1 MWLRLCL
8 HSLSRHWL
16 CAKCSSEQV
25 CLPGDF
31 FPSCVAFSFVFYNF
45 RRNIFL
51 TAIHKKM
58 KWGDGGCRVHY
69 LFGGASSVRSWQLCL
84 HETDSHR
91 GSQCTTDKSGWASY
105 MDRMRKWGMCRK
117 GSKWKGFHAEVH
129 GLTAEEWSMQVLK
142 FIKWVGERGRVF
154 RMWYLSQL
162 NGEFWYVLRKEQKYC
177 VFILSTQ
184 HSSDWRLMSRL
195 SINVLE

>member
-16 CAKCSSEQV
+16 CAKCSSEQA

-31 FPSCVAFSFVFYNF
+31 FLSCVAFSFVFYNF
-45 RRNIFL
+45 RKNIFL

-69 LFGGASSVRSWQLCL
+69 LFWRSKLCEVL
-84 HETDSHR
+84 TALFSCDSQR

-105 MDRMRKWGMCRK
+105 VDRMRKCGMCRK
-117 GSKWKGFHAEVH
+117 GSNFGRSACTYGWRMEHAGAEVH
-129 GLTAEEWSMQVLK
+129 KM
-142 FIKWVGERGRVF
+142 GR
-154 RMWYLSQL
+154 
-162 NGEFWYVLRKEQKYC
+162 RKEGVSGC
-177 VFILSTQ
+177 GTF
-184 HSSDWRLMSRL
+184 HS
-195 SINVLE
+195 